1 MQRRAFIS
9 NTALG
14 LAGIAFSWPSI
25 HSAIWAAPRSQVMT
39 VTGPIDAQR
48 LGLTLMHE
56 HVLVDFIG
64 ANKVSRDR
72 YNADEVFA
80 IALPHLKRIR
90 ELGCRTFVDCT
101 PNWLG
106 RDAALLQRLSKA
118 SGLQIV
124 TNTGYYGAL
133 KHKYLPAH
141 VEQEMPE
148 QIAARWIAEFRQ
160 GIDGTTIKP
169 GLIKIGVDAGPLSD
183 LNTKIVSAAAI
194 THLQTGLTIGAHTA
208 GGAAV
213 MQELDL
219 IEKHG
224 VSPEAFIWIHAQS
237 EKDAQLCVEAARR
250 GCWVE
255 FDGVNSKSIER
266 HVMLVKAVREA
277 GMLDRVLISQ
287 DAGWYNVGEPGG
299 GNYRGYDLLFTEF
312 VPALRKAGFNAA
324 QIDQLLINNPQ
335 QALAIQVRKKRAV

>member
-1 MQRRAFIS
+1 MQRRTFIS
-9 NTALG
+9 NTALS
-14 LAGIAFSWPSI
+14 LAGIGFSRPSI
-25 HSAIWAAPRSQVMT
+25 YTAQRSRVMT
-39 VTGPIDAQR
+39 VTGPIDAQQ

-56 HVLVDFIG
+56 HVMVDFIG
-64 ANKVSRDR
+64 ASKVSRDR

-80 IALPHLKRIR
+80 ISLPHLKRIR

-106 RDAALLQRLSKA
+106 RDVALLQRLSKA

-124 TNTGYYGAL
+124 TNTGYYGARN
-133 KHKYLPAH
+133 HQFLPAH
-141 VEQEMPE
+141 VERETPE
-148 QIAARWIAEFRQ
+148 QIAARWIAEFKQ
-160 GIDGTTIKP
+160 GIDGTAIKP
-169 GLIKIGVDAGPLSD
+169 GLIKIGVDSGPLSA

-194 THLQTGLTIGAHTA
+194 THLQTGLTIGAHTS

-224 VSPEAFIWIHAQS
+224 VSPNAFIWIHAQS
-237 EKDAQLCVEAARR
+237 EKDSQLCIDAARR

-255 FDGVNSKSIER
+255 FDGVNSGSIER

-287 DAGWYNVGEPGG
+287 DAGWYHVGEAGG

-312 VPALRKAGFNAA
+312 MPALRKTGFSAA
-324 QIDQLLINNPQ
+324 QIDQLLVGNPQ
-335 QALAIQVRKKRAV
+335 RALAIQVRKR